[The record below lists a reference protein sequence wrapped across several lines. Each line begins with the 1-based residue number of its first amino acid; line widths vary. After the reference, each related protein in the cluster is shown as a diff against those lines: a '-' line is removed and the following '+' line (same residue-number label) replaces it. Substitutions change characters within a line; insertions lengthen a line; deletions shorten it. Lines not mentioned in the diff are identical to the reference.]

1 DLPRPAEAVWLSDG
15 FNHGDVRALAE
26 TLQRLGALQ
35 ILREGSARLAR
46 FLPAPRN
53 EPSGLV
59 AVVRRPPIAEE
70 EDLWIRA
77 IAENGN
83 VVGREKAHFASGA
96 GEASA
101 VFGLP
106 GEIRN
111 RITRLEIDGHAAA
124 GATVL
129 VDERWRRRPVGL
141 VSGGPADT
149 AQPLLADTYY
159 LNRALAPFAEVREGP
174 LATLLE
180 RPLSI
185 LALADVGQIVGDERQ
200 ILERW
205 LQNGGVL
212 VRFAGPRL
220 AESADD
226 LVPTKLRGGG
236 RTLEGALQWAQPA
249 ALAPF
254 PPESP
259 FAGLSI
265 PDEVTV
271 RRQVLAEPMPDLGRK
286 TWARLADGTPL
297 VTAEPRGK
305 GWLVLFH
312 TTANTTW
319 SNLPIS
325 GLFVEMLQRLV
336 ALGQGVAGQD
346 AAGLLAPIA
355 SLDGFGRVVPP
366 LAAAVPATAET
377 LATKPPSPRQPPGF
391 YGKEGYRLAYNATSG
406 LASLKPLGDMPSGVV
421 SRAYAGDREVEL
433 KRWLILAALML
444 IFVDL
449 LASFAL
455 RGLIR
460 LPLAAASLLLLL
472 APLWPG
478 PARADDAFVKA
489 ATQNTRLAYVR
500 TGLADVD
507 RMSHAGLV
515 GLSDVLARRTSVESD
530 QPLGVDV
537 ESDDLMFFPLL
548 YWPIVPEQRDLSPR
562 ALAKID
568 AFMKTGG
575 TILFDTR
582 DQAQVVPMGQ
592 GGGPGAQRLRRLLN
606 RLDIPPLRPV
616 PPDHVL
622 TKAFYL

>member
-1 DLPRPAEAVWLSDG
+1 
-15 FNHGDVRALAE
+15 
-26 TLQRLGALQ
+26 
-35 ILREGSARLAR
+35 
-46 FLPAPRN
+46 
-53 EPSGLV
+53 
-59 AVVRRPPIAEE
+59 
-70 EDLWIRA
+70 
-77 IAENGN
+77 
-83 VVGREKAHFASGA
+83 
-96 GEASA
+96 
-101 VFGLP
+101 
-106 GEIRN
+106 
-111 RITRLEIDGHAAA
+111 
-124 GATVL
+124 
-129 VDERWRRRPVGL
+129 
-141 VSGGPADT
+141 
-149 AQPLLADTYY
+149 
-159 LNRALAPFAEVREGP
+159 
-174 LATLLE
+174 
-180 RPLSI
+180 
-185 LALADVGQIVGDERQ
+185 
-200 ILERW
+200 
-205 LQNGGVL
+205 
-212 VRFAGPRL
+212 
-220 AESADD
+220 
-226 LVPTKLRGGG
+226 
-236 RTLEGALQWAQPA
+236 
-249 ALAPF
+249 
-254 PPESP
+254 
-259 FAGLSI
+259 
-265 PDEVTV
+265 
-271 RRQVLAEPMPDLGRK
+271 
-286 TWARLADGTPL
+286 
-297 VTAEPRGK
+297 
-305 GWLVLFH
+305 
-312 TTANTTW
+312 
-319 SNLPIS
+319 
-325 GLFVEMLQRLV
+325 QRLV

-366 LAAAVPATAET
+366 LAAAVPASAET

-406 LASLKPLGDMPSGVV
+406 LAALKPLGDMPSGVV

-460 LPLAAASLLLLL
+460 LPLVAASLLLLL

-507 RMSHAGLV
+507 RMSLAGLV

-622 TKAFYL
+622 TKAFYLMQEFPGRHAGGALWVERYAEGVNDGVSGLIVGANDWAAAWAIDAKGNHLAAVVPGGERQREMAYRFGINLVMYVLTGNYKADQVHVPAILERLGQ